1 MQRHSVRIDYDTR
14 SQAVTVEADGVVVQ
28 QQVQNRLGVPLEPWD
43 LHVGAVLD
51 LLGQKVTLASCNLAV
66 RLTPGGICGPVNSEL
81 SMPNRIRLSKFRFTI
96 LYNGHLTLRWNSNN
110 RRTNENGNLA

>member
-1 MQRHSVRIDYDTR
+1 MQRHSVRLDYDTR

-51 LLGQKVTLASCNLAV
+51 ILGQKVTLASCNLAV
-66 RLTPGGICGPVNSEL
+66 RPTPGDKV
-81 SMPNRIRLSKFRFTI
+81 
-96 LYNGHLTLRWNSNN
+96 HLTLRYRPIWD
-110 RRTNENGNLA
+110 RRANENGNLA